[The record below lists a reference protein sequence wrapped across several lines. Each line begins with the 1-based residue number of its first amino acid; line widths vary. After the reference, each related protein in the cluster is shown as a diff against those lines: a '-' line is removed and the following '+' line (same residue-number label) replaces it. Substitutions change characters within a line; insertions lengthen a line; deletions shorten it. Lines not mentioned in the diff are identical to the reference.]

1 MVGQG
6 SDSDDDLL
14 TKFFWHVQRSV
25 ASFLAIFIVE
35 EFADGLGIQ
44 PPFSAL
50 TSSPSSGGGFL
61 LRSVKSNKVQF
72 L

>member
-25 ASFLAIFIVE
+25 VGFLAIFIVE
-35 EFADGLGIQ
+35 EFTDSLSVQ
-44 PPFSAL
+44 PPLSTINTL
-50 TSSPSSGGGFL
+50 TSSPA
-61 LRSVKSNKVQF
+61 
-72 L
+72 